1 MKNDYKYTIRMAA
14 LAMVGAAITAC
25 SSIDDDEQ
33 AAVPAAGKTV
43 VLTGKLANKA
53 GDMTRAFTV
62 VDNGTQPKS
71 SWEEGETVA
80 IRYQKSDDSYA
91 TATAT
96 IKNEEGDFEAT
107 LTDPKAG
114 DVKLVY
120 PATRHDGQGS
130 YSTEGIGRQDGT
142 VQNISDNWD
151 IVTGQGTMTVGKDSA
166 KIGEAQMKPQ
176 LSICR
181 CVLKDMAEAQLTA
194 TQLDIAVIAAGDA
207 TAYSVTR
214 TAEASDTFYVAMV
227 PVEGA
232 TLTFSTTVGEKAYT
246 KTTENAVTLAKGT
259 FYPITVMMEEKPVT
273 DLSMVD
279 CAGNARTDGR
289 WTANCYMVHT
299 AGDYKLPLVYGNAI
313 EGGQTNA
320 AAYTGVAGDNTT
332 ATFPRH
338 DGEAITGPWIK
349 DNGITVTQAEVLW
362 QDAEDLITKV
372 GIEGD
377 SLLTLTVGK
386 SATEQEGN
394 ALVAAKTADGTIVW
408 SWHIWVTKETFATL
422 TSVNTGSQ
430 TYSVTPV
437 NLGWVSA
444 TGTNTFYQWGRKDPF
459 IGTGDVNYST
469 NSATIA
475 DNIKNPETFYN
486 KSEMPNNASFRNL
499 WDAEQTSKGNIVT
512 PTKKT
517 VYDPSP
523 AGFCVPTSNL
533 FYYIENGSA
542 FTFAWDGTNKGRNLV
557 IGTSQVFFPA
567 SGSRRYSNGSLTDE
581 DVYGNCWSSSA
592 DSDSNGHLLNF
603 DSQGRCL
610 GSNYR
615 SSGIPVRA
623 VAEEAPSSSDGKPAE
638 FFGTFQ

>member
-33 AAVPAAGKTV
+33 AAVPTAGKTV

-130 YSTEGIGRQDGT
+130 YSTEGIGQQDGT
-142 VQNISDNWD
+142 VKNISDNWD

-181 CVLKDMAEAQLTA
+181 FVLTDQVEAPLTA

-246 KTTENAVTLAKGT
+246 KTTADAVTLAKGT
-259 FYPITVMMEEKPVT
+259 FYPIIVMMEEKPVT

-320 AAYTGVAGDNTT
+320 AAYTGVAGANTT

-338 DGEAITGPWIK
+338 DGQPITGPWIK

-362 QDAEDLITKV
+362 QDAEGLITKV
-372 GIEGD
+372 GIHGD

-394 ALVAAKTADGTIVW
+394 ALVAAKDADGNIVW

-430 TYSVTPV
+430 TYHVTPV

-459 IGTGDVNYST
+459 KGTGDVSHSDT
-469 NSATIA
+469 GSPTIA
-475 DNIKNPETFYN
+475 DNIKNPTTFYDISS
-486 KSEMPNNASFRNL
+486 KPNTSTAYNL
-499 WDAEQTSKGNIVT
+499 WDALQTSNAENTAAATV
-512 PTKKT
+512 KT
-517 VYDPSP
+517 VYDPCP
-523 AGFCVPTSNL
+523 PGFCVPTIGLYNYIKDQDRPEFDKGYTYSN
-533 FYYIENGSA
+533 
-542 FTFAWDGTNKGRNLV
+542 
-557 IGTSQVFFPA
+557 VFFPA
-567 SGSRRYSNGSLTDE
+567 SGRRYSGSGSLYGVGT
-581 DVYGNCWSSSA
+581 YGNCWSATARNATSGRSFSF
-592 DSDSNGHLLNF
+592 SD
-603 DSQGRCL
+603 
-610 GSNYR
+610 GSWGLYSGNR
-615 SSGIPVRA
+615 SVGFPVRA
-623 VAEEAPSSSDGKPAE
+623 VAEPITIGPVGGESVEEGGE
-638 FFGTFQ
+638 F